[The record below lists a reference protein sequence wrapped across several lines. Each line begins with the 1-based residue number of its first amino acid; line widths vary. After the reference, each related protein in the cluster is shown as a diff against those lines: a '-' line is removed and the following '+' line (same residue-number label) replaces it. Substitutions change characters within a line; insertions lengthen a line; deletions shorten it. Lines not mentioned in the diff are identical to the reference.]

1 MIRMMLRLIILIA
14 ISIILLGSSAVF
26 PGEQVENIRAFTR
39 DIEFDYVTW
48 TTDALT
54 IKLNQF
60 ALGVHSYLSPEDNH
74 QLAVEYLDLIGRSQ
88 ALEYHL
94 ATIYSDPEI
103 PDPDEASADYR
114 AELEEL
120 NKRRLLIAPFA
131 ESILQTQLTDIVAQT
146 GLTLAGQ
153 PVPPV
158 LFHSTALP
166 HALIVS
172 PRDEIKQ
179 DANIS
184 ISPDLSV
191 EEQIELEIKVD
202 KELDVSSLVVRI
214 GGIGVYPTMIT
225 RTSDINWLTEVIA
238 HEWIHNFLSLRPLGV
253 NYLTSPELRTMNET
267 TAAIAGKEI
276 GFMLMGKYY
285 PELLPPR
292 QEIEAIPA
300 DGTPDEP
307 VFDFR
312 AEMRTTRE
320 TVDQLLS
327 EGRIDEA
334 ESYMEA
340 RRLFLWENG
349 YQIRKLNQA
358 YFAFHGAYADQP
370 GGPAGEDPVG
380 EAVRQLRAES
390 DTLAEFIN
398 RMSWMTSVEQLQN
411 EVSKSS

>member
-1 MIRMMLRLIILIA
+1 MIRKMLRLIVLIA
-14 ISIILLGSSAVF
+14 ISVVLLGSSVLL

-48 TTDALT
+48 TIDALT
-54 IKLNQF
+54 IKLNQI
-60 ALGVHSYLSPEDNH
+60 ALGIHSYLSLEDHH
-74 QLAVEYLDLIGRSQ
+74 QLAVEHLDLIGRIQ
-88 ALEYHL
+88 ALEY
-94 ATIYSDPEI
+94 TIAKIYADPEI
-103 PDPDEASADYR
+103 QDPDQASADYR
-114 AELEEL
+114 AELEAL
-120 NKRRLLIAPFA
+120 NKRRSQIAPIT
-131 ESILQTQLTDIVAQT
+131 ESIFQTQLADIAAHA
-146 GLTLAGQ
+146 GLTIAGQ
-153 PVPPV
+153 PVPPI

-184 ISPDLSV
+184 INPDLSI
-191 EEQIELEIKVD
+191 EEQIALESKVD
-202 KELDVSSLVVRI
+202 NKLSVSSLVVRI

-276 GFMLMGKYY
+276 GLMLMEKFYS
-285 PELLPPR
+285 ELLPP
-292 QEIEAIPA
+292 QHDIETHPS
-300 DGTPDEP
+300 DETLDEP

-320 TVDQLLS
+320 TVDQLLM
-327 EGRIDEA
+327 EGGVDEA

-340 RRLFLWENG
+340 RRLFFWENG

-380 EAVRQLRAES
+380 EAVRQLRVES

-398 RMSWMTSVEQLQN
+398 RMSSMTSFEQLQN

>member
-1 MIRMMLRLIILIA
+1 MMRKILRLIVLIA
-14 ISIILLGSSAVF
+14 ISIVLLTASAVY

-39 DIEFDYVTW
+39 EIEFDYVTW
-48 TTDALT
+48 TTDAL
-54 IKLNQF
+54 IVKLNQI
-60 ALGVHSYLSPEDNH
+60 ALGVQSYLPPEGN
-74 QLAVEYLDLIGRSQ
+74 QKLAVEYLDLVGRIQ
-88 ALEYHL
+88 ELEYL
-94 ATIYSDPEI
+94 ISMIYA
-103 PDPDEASADYR
+103 DPDIQDPDQASADYR
-114 AELEEL
+114 AELEDL
-120 NKRRLLIAPFA
+120 NERRSEIAPIT
-131 ESILQTQLTDIVAQT
+131 ESILQTQLSNIAAQA

-184 ISPDLSV
+184 ISPDISV
-191 EEQIELEIKVD
+191 EEQIALESRVD
-202 KELDVSSLVVRI
+202 KALDVSSLVVRI
-214 GGIGVYPTMIT
+214 GGIGVYPTMIN

-267 TAAIAGKEI
+267 AAAIAGKEI
-276 GFMLMGKYY
+276 GLLLMEQFYQD
-285 PELLPPR
+285 LLPPQ
-292 QEIEAIPA
+292 QEIEAYPVDEA
-300 DGTPDEP
+300 FDEP

-312 AEMRTTRE
+312 AEMRMTRE
-320 TVDQLLS
+320 TADELLV
-327 EGRIDEA
+327 EGRVEEA

-340 RRLFLWENG
+340 RRLFFWENG

-358 YFAFHGAYADQP
+358 YFAFHGAYADEP

-380 EAVRQLRAES
+380 EAVRQLRVDS
-390 DTLAEFIN
+390 DTLAEFIK
-398 RMSWMTSVEQLQN
+398 RISWMTSFEQLQK
-411 EVSKSS
+411 EVSK

>member
-1 MIRMMLRLIILIA
+1 MIRKTLWLIILVA
-14 ISIILLGSSAVF
+14 ISIVLLGSSAVF

-39 DIEFDYVTW
+39 DIEFDYITW
-48 TTDALT
+48 TIDALN

-60 ALGVHSYLSPEDNH
+60 ALGVHSYMSPADNH
-74 QLAVEYLDLIGRSQ
+74 QLTVEYLDLMGRSQ

-94 ATIYSDPEI
+94 AAIYADPEI

-120 NKRRLLIAPFA
+120 NTRRIQIAPFA
-131 ESILQTQLTDIVAQT
+131 ESILQAQLTDIVAQA
-146 GLTLAGQ
+146 GLTISGQ
-153 PVPPV
+153 PVPPI

-184 ISPDLSV
+184 INPDLLV
-191 EEQIELEIKVD
+191 EEQIALESKVD
-202 KELDVSSLVVRI
+202 KAVDVSSLVVRI
-214 GGIGVYPTMIT
+214 GGIGIYPTMIT
-225 RTSDINWLTEVIA
+225 RTSDINWLTEVVA
-238 HEWIHNFLSLRPLGV
+238 HEWVHNFLSLRPLGV

-276 GFMLMGKYY
+276 GVMLMEKYY
-285 PELLPPR
+285 PELLPPQR
-292 QEIEAIPA
+292 EMETLPA
-300 DGTPDEP
+300 DEIPSEP
-307 VFDFR
+307 VFDYQE
-312 AEMRTTRE
+312 EMRTTRE
-320 TVDQLLS
+320 TVDQLLM
-327 EGRIDEA
+327 EDRVNEA
-334 ESYMEA
+334 ESSMEA
-340 RRLFLWENG
+340 RRLFFWENG
-349 YQIRKLNQA
+349 YLIRKLNQA

-398 RMSWMTSVEQLQN
+398 RVSWMTSFEQLQN
-411 EVSKSS
+411 EASKSS

>member
-1 MIRMMLRLIILIA
+1 
-14 ISIILLGSSAVF
+14 
-26 PGEQVENIRAFTR
+26 
-39 DIEFDYVTW
+39 
-48 TTDALT
+48 
-54 IKLNQF
+54 
-60 ALGVHSYLSPEDNH
+60 
-74 QLAVEYLDLIGRSQ
+74 
-88 ALEYHL
+88 
-94 ATIYSDPEI
+94 
-103 PDPDEASADYR
+103 
-114 AELEEL
+114 
-120 NKRRLLIAPFA
+120 
-131 ESILQTQLTDIVAQT
+131 
-146 GLTLAGQ
+146 
-153 PVPPV
+153 
-158 LFHSTALP
+158 
-166 HALIVS
+166 
-172 PRDEIKQ
+172 
-179 DANIS
+179 
-184 ISPDLSV
+184 
-191 EEQIELEIKVD
+191 
-202 KELDVSSLVVRI
+202 
-214 GGIGVYPTMIT
+214 
-225 RTSDINWLTEVIA
+225 VIA